1 MNNMKK
7 NLKIGNF
14 LLPEKESEPVIL
26 FIFNEYESDI
36 ENVTYSQ
43 NNGVID
49 LKYPSGNVLGIDIED
64 ENVLNRISINEKF
77 LIIEVE
83 DNDGNVSAIYE
94 ATLKQ

>member
-14 LLPEKESEPVIL
+14 LLPEKENEPVIL

-49 LKYPSGNVLGIDIED
+49 VNYPSGNILSIDVD
-64 ENVLNRISINEKF
+64 NQSVSDRISINEKF

-94 ATLKQ
+94 ANIKK